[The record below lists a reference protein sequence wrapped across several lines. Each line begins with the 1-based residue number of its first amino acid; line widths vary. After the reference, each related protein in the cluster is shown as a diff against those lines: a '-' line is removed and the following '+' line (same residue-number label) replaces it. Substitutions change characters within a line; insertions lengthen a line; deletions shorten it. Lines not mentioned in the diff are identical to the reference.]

1 MDTNEL
7 LAYLK
12 QWGNRFESRIS
23 ELIESLEKRVQGL
36 ERAMWAEIL
45 SAFGDLFASEGGRL
59 TKGAKNVS
67 GSLVRLERLFDRF
80 ERREISKEL
89 TLFAAELLEVG
100 GLTVEYYEAVDK
112 RAKLRAIQNSMSLLR
127 AVIGV
132 DENGGLVPGGYLE
145 KLGKTEAVRATLREY
160 VVQSI
165 VSRRPLSDFQNGFRQ
180 LVVGNKETE
189 GRLQGYW
196 RQYAYDTYNQ
206 AHEVV
211 NSSMADELQM
221 QWFIYQG
228 SIIPTTRQFCRKRA
242 GRVFSRAEA
251 AKWKNDPDLIDPKT
265 AASYNPFLERGR
277 YNCRHWINWITEDL
291 AKQLRK
297 NG

>member
-23 ELIESLEKRVQGL
+23 ELLESLEKRVQGL

-45 SAFGDLFASEGGRL
+45 AAFGDLFASDGGRL
-59 TKGAKNVS
+59 TNGAKNVS
-67 GSLVRLERLFDRF
+67 GSLARLERLFDMF
-80 ERREISKEL
+80 ERQEISKEL

-145 KLGKTEAVRATLREY
+145 KLGKTEAVRAQLREY

-180 LVVGNKETE
+180 LVVGNKDTE

>member
-23 ELIESLEKRVQGL
+23 ELLESLEKRVQGL

-45 SAFGDLFASEGGRL
+45 AAFGDLFASDGGRL
-59 TKGAKNVS
+59 TNGAKNVS
-67 GSLVRLERLFDRF
+67 GSLARLERLFDMF
-80 ERREISKEL
+80 ERQEISKEL

-145 KLGKTEAVRATLREY
+145 KLGKTEAVRAQLREY

-180 LVVGNKETE
+180 LVVGNKDTE

-242 GRVFSRAEA
+242 GRVFSRSEA